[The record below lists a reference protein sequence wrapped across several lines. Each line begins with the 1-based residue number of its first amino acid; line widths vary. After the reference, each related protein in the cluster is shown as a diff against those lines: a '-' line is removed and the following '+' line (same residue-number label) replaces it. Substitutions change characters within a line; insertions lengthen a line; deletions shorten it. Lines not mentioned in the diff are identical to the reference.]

1 VLLTTGIKRPVAL
14 AADPPHRHY
23 TRFQRSLGAMDP
35 QLKMILDEIQRSKME
50 FGRRFDDHEARWE
63 RRFSDLDTDRR
74 NWDAAVDARFDLL
87 EFACGE
93 LQHLR
98 VEHDARV
105 AALETAVTDLDKWL
119 PEVEGIVDDLTLKV

>member
-1 VLLTTGIKRPVAL
+1 MTT
-14 AADPPHRHY
+14 
-23 TRFQRSLGAMDP
+23 
-35 QLKMILDEIQRSKME
+35 
-50 FGRRFDDHEARWE
+50 RRGGNA
-63 RRFSDLDTDRR
+63 DRR

-98 VEHDARV
+98 VEHDARIAV
-105 AALETAVTDLDKWL
+105 LEAAATDLGKWL